1 MPVSGPSAA
10 PEPAEQPP
18 SAAPGTEA
26 GTEAEAGTP
35 TANSRR
41 PVDLVKRSSSAVDG
55 GTSTAVDGTSPAPI
69 GATSVPAT
77 AATRSEPAEEQATKQ
92 AQEQA
97 EGTAQEAT
105 TDAGDGP
112 TGPLA
117 APQEESV
124 THDAATD
131 ANGDT
136 RTTTA
141 DLGHQGEGFDGP
153 GPDQQSVAVNEPL
166 LPARAHRPSDLL
178 RFLLG
183 LLGIAAV
190 LVLAGI
196 AQSTTNGLTTDIN
209 SGANRLPS
217 FLVTLTSFF
226 STAAVLIVPVA
237 FAVERLIKRDG
248 LRVADGVLAAVLAHG
263 ISLGVDLWVLKA
275 APAPVYGAL
284 VVTHNGTAS
293 DPVHGYLTPVIA
305 YMTAVGM
312 ASRPRWRIALWV
324 VVLLDSLSELVG
336 GNTTPLSIAITIL
349 LGLTVAYGTLYAVGS
364 PNVRPTGEH
373 LLAGLRKVGFDPI
386 TAHRSPDGPEGT
398 RRYLVVQQVGPP
410 LDVHVIDREHQAS
423 GFFYRLWRRLRLRA
437 VATRSS
443 PQSLRQA
450 LEQEALIAYAANAAG
465 ARSPLLIATSELGPD
480 AVILVYERIEGRG
493 FADLADEELA
503 DEKWGDKVLIDAWT
517 SVRVL
522 HDRRIAHR
530 QLTSSALLVTE
541 DGDTCLVNLAGG
553 DIAAGDLAL
562 RMDVAQLLTTLA
574 LRVGPERAVAS
585 ATKVLGTSRTAASL
599 PMLQPVGLSR
609 STRQDL
615 KAYHRAAKAEVQAE
629 RDAKIA
635 TGVKVEEALE
645 AHPDPT
651 DLLSLIREQILELV
665 PQAPVEPAKLERLK
679 PKTLISLVAGAFAA
693 YLLVGQL
700 TNNPLTK
707 LAHAQWGWIMIAVGA
722 SVASYV
728 GAAMSL
734 AGFVPEQLPFWR
746 TFAAQVAGSFVK
758 LVAPAAV
765 GGVALNARFLQR
777 CGVRPGQ
784 AVASVGASQLVGLAM
799 HILLLLGFGF
809 IAGTA
814 NSSDVPSA
822 RTVITVLLVAAV
834 VVLIVTAIP
843 PLRRWVFQQLRTLFI
858 GVIPRMLDLLR
869 TPSKLATGFGG
880 IILVSLAFIACLY
893 TCVLAFGGSA
903 GFAAIAVVYLAGNA
917 AGSAVPVPGG
927 IGTIDA
933 ALILLL
939 SSAAGVPGAIA
950 GPAVLMFR
958 LLTFWLPVLPGWG
971 CFSFLQRRGAL

>member
-1 MPVSGPSAA
+1 MAEPSPERTPK
-10 PEPAEQPP
+10 PEPQAEPVP
-18 SAAPGTEA
+18 EPVPEPEPERRPASRT
-26 GTEAEAGTP
+26 TP
-35 TANSRR
+35 
-41 PVDLVKRSSSAVDG
+41 PVDLVKRSSSDAPSPDTADG
-55 GTSTAVDGTSPAPI
+55 
-69 GATSVPAT
+69 
-77 AATRSEPAEEQATKQ
+77 R
-92 AQEQA
+92 
-97 EGTAQEAT
+97 
-105 TDAGDGP
+105 DAGDGSDS
-112 TGPLA
+112 GGGF
-117 APQEESV
+117 EGS
-124 THDAATD
+124 
-131 ANGDT
+131 G
-136 RTTTA
+136 A
-141 DLGHQGEGFDGP
+141 DEA
-153 GPDQQSVAVNEPL
+153 SVAVNEPL

-183 LLGIAAV
+183 VLGIAAV
-190 LVLAGI
+190 LVLASI
-196 AQSTTNGLTTDIN
+196 AQSTTSGLTVDIN

-263 ISLGVDLWVLKA
+263 ISLGVDLWVLRAA
-275 APAPVYGAL
+275 APPVYGAL
-284 VVTHNGTAS
+284 VVTHNGSPAS

-312 ASRPRWRIALWV
+312 SSRPRWRVALWV

-410 LDVHVIDREHQAS
+410 LDVHVIDREQQAS

-465 ARSPLLIATSELGPD
+465 AHSPHLIATSELGPD
-480 AVILVYERIEGRG
+480 AVILVYERIEGRA
-493 FADLADEELA
+493 FADLADEEITDKILA
-503 DEKWGDKVLIDAWT
+503 DAWT
-517 SVRVL
+517 SVRIL

-530 QLTSSALLVTE
+530 QLTAKALLVTE
-541 DGDTCLVNLAGG
+541 EGGTCLVNLAGG

-562 RMDVAQLLTTLA
+562 RMDVAQLLTTFA

-585 ATKVLGTSRTAASL
+585 ATEVLGTNRTAASL

-615 KAYHRAAKAEVQAE
+615 KAYHRQAKAAVQE
-629 RDAKIA
+629 QRDAQIA
-635 TGVKVEEALE
+635 AGVKVEDALE
-645 AHPDPT
+645 AHPDPA
-651 DLLSLIREQILELV
+651 DLLSLIREQILALV

-707 LAHAQWGWIMIAVGA
+707 LGHAQWGWIAVAVGA

-728 GAAMSL
+728 GATMSL

-784 AVASVGASQLVGLAM
+784 AVASVGASQLVGLGM
-799 HILLLLGFGF
+799 HILLLLGFGL

-843 PLRRWVFQQLRTLFI
+843 RLRRWVFHQLRTLFI

-880 IILVSLAFIACLY
+880 IVLVSLAFIACLY

-939 SSAAGVPGAIA
+939 SSAAGVPGAVA

-971 CFSFLQRRGAL
+971 SFSYLQRRGAL

>member
-1 MPVSGPSAA
+1 M
-10 PEPAEQPP
+10 
-18 SAAPGTEA
+18 
-26 GTEAEAGTP
+26 
-35 TANSRR
+35 
-41 PVDLVKRSSSAVDG
+41 KRSSGSVAQANSDGNADNDTRAPAADDAQGADATDSAADTDSNG
-55 GTSTAVDGTSPAPI
+55 
-69 GATSVPAT
+69 
-77 AATRSEPAEEQATKQ
+77 
-92 AQEQA
+92 
-97 EGTAQEAT
+97 EGT
-105 TDAGDGP
+105 D
-112 TGPLA
+112 
-117 APQEESV
+117 S
-124 THDAATD
+124 
-131 ANGDT
+131 N
-136 RTTTA
+136 
-141 DLGHQGEGFDGP
+141 GEGFDGP
-153 GPDQQSVAVNEPL
+153 GPDDVSVAVNEPL

-190 LVLAGI
+190 LVLASI
-196 AQSTTNGLTTDIN
+196 AQSTTSGLTVDIN

-312 ASRPRWRIALWV
+312 SSRPRWRVALWL

-410 LDVHVIDREHQAS
+410 LDVHVIDREQQAS

-465 ARSPLLIATSELGPD
+465 ARSPHLIATSELGPD
-480 AVILVYERIEGRG
+480 AVILVYERIEGRA
-493 FADLADEELA
+493 FADVADEEITDKILA
-503 DEKWGDKVLIDAWT
+503 EAWT
-517 SVRVL
+517 SVRIL

-530 QLTSSALLVTE
+530 QLTSRALLVTE
-541 DGDTCLVNLAGG
+541 DGGTCLVNLAGG

-562 RMDVAQLLTTLA
+562 RMDVAQLLTTIA
-574 LRVGPERAVAS
+574 LRVGPERAVGS
-585 ATKVLGTSRTAASL
+585 ATEVLGTSRTAAAL

-615 KAYHRAAKAEVQAE
+615 KAYHRQAKAAVQAE

-635 TGVKVEEALE
+635 GGTKVEDALE

-651 DLLSLIREQILELV
+651 DLLSLIREQILALV

-722 SVASYV
+722 SIASYV

-777 CGVRPGQ
+777 CGVRSGQ
-784 AVASVGASQLVGLAM
+784 AVASVGASQLVGLGM

-880 IILVSLAFIACLY
+880 IILVSIAFIACLY
-893 TCVLAFGGSA
+893 TCVLAFGGTA

-939 SSAAGVPGAIA
+939 SSAAGVPATIA

-971 CFSFLQRRGAL
+971 CFSYLQRRGAL

>member
-1 MPVSGPSAA
+1 MTGSSASADQSADASRGMPETAA
-10 PEPAEQPP
+10 EPP
-18 SAAPGTEA
+18 SEPV
-26 GTEAEAGTP
+26 
-35 TANSRR
+35 
-41 PVDLVKRSSSAVDG
+41 VDLVKRSASSPGPVN
-55 GTSTAVDGTSPAPI
+55 SSPKPPARRSGAPELLVSEP
-69 GATSVPAT
+69 TMSE
-77 AATRSEPAEEQATKQ
+77 RSSSEPAPPPARVTHPDEFDG
-92 AQEQA
+92 QEQ
-97 EGTAQEAT
+97 
-105 TDAGDGP
+105 
-112 TGPLA
+112 
-117 APQEESV
+117 V
-124 THDAATD
+124 T
-131 ANGDT
+131 
-136 RTTTA
+136 
-141 DLGHQGEGFDGP
+141 
-153 GPDQQSVAVNEPL
+153 VAVNEPL
-166 LPARAHRPSDLL
+166 LAARAHRPSDLL

-183 LLGIAAV
+183 LLGIAGV
-190 LVLAGI
+190 LVLASI
-196 AQSTTNGLTTDIN
+196 AKSTTTGLTTDIT
-209 SGANRLPS
+209 SGATRLPG
-217 FLVTLTSFF
+217 FLVTITSFF

-263 ISLGVDLWVLKA
+263 LSLGIDLWVVRA
-275 APAPVYGAL
+275 APESIRAAL
-284 VVTHNGTAS
+284 VVNNS

-312 ASRPRWRIALWV
+312 SSRPRWRVALWL
-324 VVLLDSLSELVG
+324 VVLLDSLSELVS

-410 LDVHVIDREHQAS
+410 LDVHVIDREQQAS
-423 GFFYRLWRRLRLRA
+423 GFFYRFWRRLRLRA

-465 ARSPLLIATSELGPD
+465 AHSPHLIATSELGPD
-480 AVILVYERIEGRG
+480 AVILVYERIEGRA
-493 FADLADEELA
+493 FADIPDEEIT
-503 DEKWGDKVLIDAWT
+503 DKILVDAWT
-517 SVRVL
+517 SVRTL

-530 QLTSSALLVTE
+530 QLTGKALLVTE
-541 DGDTCLVNLAGG
+541 DDGTCLVNLAGG
-553 DIAAGDLAL
+553 DIAAGEMAL
-562 RMDVAQLLTTLA
+562 RMDVAQLLTTVA
-574 LRVGPERAVAS
+574 LRVGPERAVTS
-585 ATKVLGTSRTAASL
+585 ATEVLGTNRTAAAL

-615 KAYHRAAKAEVQAE
+615 KLYQRHRKAEVQAA
-629 RDAKIA
+629 RDAMIA

-645 AHPDPT
+645 ANPDPA
-651 DLLSLIREQILELV
+651 DLLSLIREEILELV
-665 PQAPVEPAKLERLK
+665 PQAPVEPAKLERLR
-679 PKTLISLVAGAFAA
+679 PKTLISLIAGAFAA

-700 TNNPLTK
+700 TNNPLTH
-707 LAHAQWGWIMIAVGA
+707 LAHAQWAWIAVAAGA
-722 SVASYV
+722 SALSYV

-746 TFAAQVAGSFVK
+746 TIAAQVAGSFVK

-777 CGVRPGQ
+777 AGVRPGQ
-784 AVASVGASQLVGLAM
+784 AVASVGASQLVGLGM

-814 NSSDVPSA
+814 SSSDVPSA
-822 RTVITVLLVAAV
+822 RTVITVVLVAAV
-834 VVLIVTAIP
+834 VVLIIAAIP
-843 PLRRWVFQQLRTLFI
+843 PLRRWLVQQLRALFV

-880 IILVSLAFIACLY
+880 VILVSLAFIACLDA
-893 TCVLAFGGSA
+893 CVRAFGGSA

-939 SSAAGVPGAIA
+939 SSAAGVPGSIA

-958 LLTFWLPVLPGWG
+958 ILTFWFPVLPGWL
-971 CFSFLQRRGAL
+971 CFGYLQRKGGL

>member
-1 MPVSGPSAA
+1 MPESEGGDPVDLSEPE
-10 PEPAEQPP
+10 PEPAEEAPKPP
-18 SAAPGTEA
+18 P
-26 GTEAEAGTP
+26 
-35 TANSRR
+35 
-41 PVDLVKRSSSAVDG
+41 PVDLVKRSSSAV
-55 GTSTAVDGTSPAPI
+55 
-69 GATSVPAT
+69 
-77 AATRSEPAEEQATKQ
+77 AATGEAEDRADDE
-92 AQEQA
+92 
-97 EGTAQEAT
+97 
-105 TDAGDGP
+105 
-112 TGPLA
+112 
-117 APQEESV
+117 
-124 THDAATD
+124 
-131 ANGDT
+131 ANGKQDEP
-136 RTTTA
+136 
-141 DLGHQGEGFDGP
+141 GEKSDAFEGP
-153 GPDQQSVAVNEPL
+153 GPDEVTLAVNEPL

-183 LLGIAAV
+183 VLGIGAV
-190 LVLAGI
+190 LVLASI

-263 ISLGVDLWVLKA
+263 ISLGVDLWVLRA
-275 APAPVYGAL
+275 ASAPIQGAL
-284 VVTHNGTAS
+284 MVSHNGSPAS

-312 ASRPRWRIALWV
+312 SSRPRWRVALWV

-410 LDVHVIDREHQAS
+410 LDVHVIDREQQAS

-450 LEQEALIAYAANAAG
+450 LEQEALIAYAANTAG
-465 ARSPLLIATSELGPD
+465 ARSPHLIATSELGPD

-493 FADLADEELA
+493 FADLADEEITDKILA
-503 DEKWGDKVLIDAWT
+503 DAWT
-517 SVRVL
+517 SVRAL

-530 QLTSSALLVTE
+530 QLTAKALLVTE
-541 DGDTCLVNLAGG
+541 DGGTCLVNLSGG

-562 RMDVAQLLTTLA
+562 RMDVAQLLTTFA

-585 ATKVLGTSRTAASL
+585 ATEALGTNRTAASL

-615 KAYHRAAKAEVQAE
+615 KVYHRQAKAAVQAQ

-635 TGVKVEEALE
+635 AGVKVEEALE

-651 DLLSLIREQILELV
+651 DLLSLIREQILALV
-665 PQAPVEPAKLERLK
+665 PAAPVEPAKLERLR

-707 LAHAQWGWIMIAVGA
+707 LAHAQWGWIAIAVGA

-784 AVASVGASQLVGLAM
+784 AVASVGASQLVGLGM
-799 HILLLLGFGF
+799 HILLLLGFGL
-809 IAGTA
+809 IAGSA
-814 NSSDVPSA
+814 SSSDVPSA

-843 PLRRWVFQQLRTLFI
+843 QLRRWVFHQLRTLFI

-903 GFAAIAVVYLAGNA
+903 GFAAVAVVYLAGNA

-927 IGTIDA
+927 IGTIDG

-939 SSAAGVPGAIA
+939 TSAAGVPGAIA

-971 CFSFLQRRGAL
+971 CFSHLQRKGAL

>member
-1 MPVSGPSAA
+1 MPASDPGAA
-10 PEPAEQPP
+10 ADASEPPEAASPAQPAEQSRPETGTE
-18 SAAPGTEA
+18 SAAASPDGSGSGA
-26 GTEAEAGTP
+26 GAKHDRGSEQAGRK
-35 TANSRR
+35 TA
-41 PVDLVKRSSSAVDG
+41 PVDLVKRSSGPVAPATEASGDSPAGDAAD
-55 GTSTAVDGTSPAPI
+55 TANAPDTAKAAASTAPADIAGAARTDDAEASGADG
-69 GATSVPAT
+69 
-77 AATRSEPAEEQATKQ
+77 
-92 AQEQA
+92 
-97 EGTAQEAT
+97 
-105 TDAGDGP
+105 AGD
-112 TGPLA
+112 
-117 APQEESV
+117 
-124 THDAATD
+124 
-131 ANGDT
+131 
-136 RTTTA
+136 
-141 DLGHQGEGFDGP
+141 GFDGP
-153 GPDQQSVAVNEPL
+153 GPDDVSVAVNEPL

-183 LLGIAAV
+183 LFGIAAV
-190 LVLAGI
+190 LVLASI
-196 AQSTTNGLTTDIN
+196 AQSTTSGLTVDIN

-312 ASRPRWRIALWV
+312 SSRPRWRVALWL

-410 LDVHVIDREHQAS
+410 LDVHVIDREQQAS

-465 ARSPLLIATSELGPD
+465 ARSPHLIATSELGPD
-480 AVILVYERIEGRG
+480 AVILVYERVEGRA
-493 FADLADEELA
+493 FADLADEEIT
-503 DEKWGDKVLIDAWT
+503 DKILSDAWS
-517 SVRVL
+517 SVRIL

-530 QLTSSALLVTE
+530 QLTSRALLVTE
-541 DGDTCLVNLAGG
+541 DGGTCLVNLAGG

-562 RMDVAQLLTTLA
+562 RMDVAQLLTTIA

-585 ATKVLGTSRTAASL
+585 ATEVLGTSRTAAAL

-615 KAYHRAAKAEVQAE
+615 KAYHRQAKAAVQAE
-629 RDAKIA
+629 RDVKIA
-635 TGVKVEEALE
+635 AGVKVEEALE
-645 AHPDPT
+645 AHPDPS
-651 DLLSLIREQILELV
+651 DLLSLIREQILALV

-707 LAHAQWGWIMIAVGA
+707 LAHAQWGWILIAVGA
-722 SVASYV
+722 SIASYV
-728 GAAMSL
+728 GATMSL

-880 IILVSLAFIACLY
+880 IILVSIAFIACLY
-893 TCVLAFGGSA
+893 TCVLAFGGTA

-971 CFSFLQRRGAL
+971 CFSYLQRRGAL

>member
-1 MPVSGPSAA
+1 MTGSSASADQGAGATSGTPEFGVPPTEPVTPVAPTKAAAPTTPAAEPTTAEPTTPASAGAASTGATSTSAA
-10 PEPAEQPP
+10 
-18 SAAPGTEA
+18 SAG
-26 GTEAEAGTP
+26 
-35 TANSRR
+35 
-41 PVDLVKRSSSAVDG
+41 VDLVKRS
-55 GTSTAVDGTSPAPI
+55 
-69 GATSVPAT
+69 AT
-77 AATRSEPAEEQATKQ
+77 AARVRPRVTPSARGKGGHHLVHRGSRHEAP
-92 AQEQA
+92 
-97 EGTAQEAT
+97 EGL
-105 TDAGDGP
+105 D
-112 TGPLA
+112 
-117 APQEESV
+117 
-124 THDAATD
+124 
-131 ANGDT
+131 
-136 RTTTA
+136 
-141 DLGHQGEGFDGP
+141 QG
-153 GPDQQSVAVNEPL
+153 SVAVDEPL
-166 LPARAHRPSDLL
+166 LSARAHRPSDLI

-183 LLGIAAV
+183 LLGIIAV
-190 LVLAGI
+190 LILTSVAK
-196 AQSTTNGLTTDIN
+196 STTNGLTSDIT
-209 SGANRLPS
+209 SGATKLPS
-217 FLVTLTSFF
+217 VLVTLTSFF
-226 STAAVLIVPVA
+226 STAAVLVVPVA

-263 ISLGVDLWVLKA
+263 LSLGMDVWVMHA
-275 APAPVYGAL
+275 APAQIRDAL
-284 VVTHNGTAS
+284 TINNQTDA
-293 DPVHGYLTPVIA
+293 VHGYLTPVIA

-312 ASRPRWRIALWV
+312 ASRPRWRVALWT
-324 VVLLDSLSELVG
+324 VVLLDSVSQLVG
-336 GNTTPLSIAITIL
+336 GSTTPLSIAITIL

-386 TAHRSPDGPEGT
+386 SAHRSPDGPEGT

-410 LDVHVIDREHQAS
+410 LDVHVIDREQQAS
-423 GFFYRLWRRLRLRA
+423 GFFYRMWRRLRLRA

-465 ARSPLLIATSELGPD
+465 AHSPHLIATSELGPD
-480 AVILVYERIEGRG
+480 AMILVYERIEGRA
-493 FADLADEELA
+493 FADIPDDEIT
-503 DEKWGDKVLIDAWT
+503 DKILRDTWT
-517 SVRVL
+517 SVRTL

-530 QLTSSALLVTE
+530 QLTSKALLVTE
-541 DGDTCLVNLAGG
+541 DGSTCLVNLAGG

-562 RMDVAQLLTTLA
+562 RMDVAQLLTTFA
-574 LRVGPERAVAS
+574 LRVGAERAVTS
-585 ATKVLGTSRTAASL
+585 ATEVLGTSRTAAAL

-615 KAYHRAAKAEVQAE
+615 GVYHRQRKAEVQAA
-629 RDAKIA
+629 RDAHITSGAKL
-635 TGVKVEEALE
+635 EEALE

-651 DLLSLIREQILELV
+651 DLLSQIREEILQLV
-665 PQAPVEPAKLERLK
+665 PQAPVEPAKLERLR
-679 PKTLISLVAGAFAA
+679 PKTLISLIAGAFAA

-700 TNNPLTK
+700 TNNPLAK
-707 LAHAQWGWIMIAVGA
+707 VAHAQWGWIAVAIGA

-728 GAAMSL
+728 GATMSL
-734 AGFVPEQLPFWR
+734 AGFVPERLPFWR

-777 CGVRPGQ
+777 EGVRPGQ
-784 AVASVGASQLVGLAM
+784 AVASVGASQLVGLGM

-822 RTVITVLLVAAV
+822 RTVITVLLIAAV
-834 VVLIVTAIP
+834 VVLIVAAIP
-843 PLRRWVFQQLRTLFI
+843 RLRRWVVLQLRTLFV

-880 IILVSLAFIACLY
+880 IILVSIAFIACLDA
-893 TCVLAFGGSA
+893 CVMAFGGSA

-927 IGTIDA
+927 IGTIDT

-939 SSAAGVPGAIA
+939 TSAAGVPALIA

-958 LLTFWLPVLPGWG
+958 ILTFWFPVLPGWL
-971 CFSFLQRRGAL
+971 SFGYLQRKGSL